1 MSFTI
6 EKKSESYYRIVI
18 KDFNDDEFNVFMGNY
33 VELFSEVENDSRISL
48 MFSSLELT
56 NITLN
61 QILKLSLFLQKMKP
75 THRKKLEKFAI
86 VVTSEKIIKMLNIV
100 FVLVPPVRP
109 YIVVMTDKDGER
121 FLNNLM

>member
-61 QILKLSLFLQKMKP
+61 QILRLSLFLQKMKP

-86 VVTSEKIIKMLNIV
+86 VVTSEKIIKILNIV

-109 YIVVMTDKDGER
+109 YIVVMTDEDGER
-121 FLNNLM
+121 FLNN

>member
-1 MSFTI
+1 
-6 EKKSESYYRIVI
+6 
-18 KDFNDDEFNVFMGNY
+18 MGNY

-109 YIVVMTDKDGER
+109 YIVVMTDEDGER

>member
-109 YIVVMTDKDGER
+109 YIVVMTDEDGER

>member
-33 VELFSEVENDSRISL
+33 VELFSEVVNGSRISL

-56 NITLN
+56 NITPN
-61 QILKLSLFLQKMKP
+61 QILRLSLFLQKMKP

-86 VVTSEKIIKMLNIV
+86 VVTSEKIIKILNIV

-109 YIVVMTDKDGER
+109 YIVVMTDEDGER
-121 FLNNLM
+121 FLNN

>member
-56 NITLN
+56 NITLS

-109 YIVVMTDKDGER
+109 YIVVMTDEDGER